1 MTEERVERLEI
12 FTEKFGSF
20 MKELKIKCDI
30 GQAGFD
36 RLKADVITFNELFG
50 QDKE

>member
-1 MTEERVERLEI
+1 MEERVERLEV